1 MCKKIIIP
9 LLIGGLIYI
18 GFRSKSLL
26 LFKWFS
32 LLSLEELINLYRLNV
47 KSIELP
53 GFILYSLPDGLWS
66 YSFLEFIGLFKVKLL
81 VWMVVCLIISFEFL
95 QLFSI
100 IEGTFCFIDL
110 TVNVAVVILYL
121 KGDYKCLKNYY

>member
-32 LLSLEELINLYRLNV
+32 LLGLEELINLYRLNV